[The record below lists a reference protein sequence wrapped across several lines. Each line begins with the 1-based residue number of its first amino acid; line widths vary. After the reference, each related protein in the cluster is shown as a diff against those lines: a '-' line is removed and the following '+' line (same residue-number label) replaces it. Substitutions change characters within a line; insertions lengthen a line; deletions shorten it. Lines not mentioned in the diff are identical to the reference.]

1 MKRQRS
7 KLSKKIVS
15 IISLAIIVSIFVGS
29 SLVSS
34 LMYSAGFYNSDK
46 FSDTVMCQEIMY
58 DYYRQLVNDIS
69 DYQKSGINKPI
80 ELDDVSSVFIPH
92 GENSPNFLFL
102 VYDQEGNVILRNT
115 EHLTDINRSNILV
128 SYDEGQN
135 LNIMYSLTEELTG
148 DDELTKGQA
157 FYVEYAP
164 YKWLMFALS
173 IISFGISAVLYVYLM
188 CLAGH
193 RDDSDEIV
201 LNPIDK
207 IPLEIYLALVSLVS
221 FILINMIFMIY
232 DQVYNWSFLLF
243 SFPVLILLGLVFLSF
258 SLTLATRYKAKTLIK
273 NTLVHKTIRFFIDL
287 LDNVR
292 LLSQVIILFAVYGVF
307 IIFFPDLW
315 ILTTFVFVIVL
326 FVVMARAVLQLER
339 LFESGKKL
347 AEGDL
352 DYQIDTRNMKWK
364 FKQHAQDLNHIRLGI
379 SRAVENQMKSERMKT
394 ELITNVSHDIKTP
407 LTSII
412 NYVDLLKKEELNNK
426 MALEYIEVLD
436 RQSKRLKK
444 MTEDLVEASKASS
457 GSIPVVFERIDI
469 VEFVDQA
476 IGEYTEIFQT
486 KGLKVIVNSSD
497 AALYVPADGKLLWRV
512 FDNLFTNINKYAQ
525 VDTRIYVDINQRN
538 DKIMVA
544 IKNISSEPLNISADE
559 LLERFVRGDSS
570 RTTEGSGL
578 GLSITR
584 SLLELQKAQFTLDID
599 GDMFKAL
606 ITFDKA

>member
-1 MKRQRS
+1 MR
-7 KLSKKIVS
+7 
-15 IISLAIIVSIFVGS
+15 
-29 SLVSS
+29 
-34 LMYSAGFYNSDK
+34 
-46 FSDTVMCQEIMY
+46 
-58 DYYRQLVNDIS
+58 
-69 DYQKSGINKPI
+69 
-80 ELDDVSSVFIPH
+80 
-92 GENSPNFLFL
+92 
-102 VYDQEGNVILRNT
+102 
-115 EHLTDINRSNILV
+115 
-128 SYDEGQN
+128 
-135 LNIMYSLTEELTG
+135 
-148 DDELTKGQA
+148 
-157 FYVEYAP
+157 
-164 YKWLMFALS
+164 
-173 IISFGISAVLYVYLM
+173 
-188 CLAGH
+188 
-193 RDDSDEIV
+193 
-201 LNPIDK
+201 
-207 IPLEIYLALVSLVS
+207 
-221 FILINMIFMIY
+221 
-232 DQVYNWSFLLF
+232 
-243 SFPVLILLGLVFLSF
+243 
-258 SLTLATRYKAKTLIK
+258 
-273 NTLVHKTIRFFIDL
+273 
-287 LDNVR
+287 
-292 LLSQVIILFAVYGVF
+292 
-307 IIFFPDLW
+307 
-315 ILTTFVFVIVL
+315 IVL

-469 VEFVDQA
+469 VEFIDQA